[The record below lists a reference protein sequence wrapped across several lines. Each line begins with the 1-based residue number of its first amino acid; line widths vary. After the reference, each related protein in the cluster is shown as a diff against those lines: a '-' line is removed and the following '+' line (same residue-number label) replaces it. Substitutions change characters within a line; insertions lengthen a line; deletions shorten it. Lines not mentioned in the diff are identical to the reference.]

1 MDQTDALSRL
11 EQLPGWELD
20 GQTIRK
26 TFRWQN
32 FVEAVGFV
40 DRLVPVAEG
49 ARHHPDID
57 IRWNKVT
64 LSLTTHSAGSLTD
77 KDFELAGQIENMAG
91 T

>member
-49 ARHHPDID
+49 AQHHPDID

-77 KDFELAGQIENMAG
+77 KDFALAGQIENMAG